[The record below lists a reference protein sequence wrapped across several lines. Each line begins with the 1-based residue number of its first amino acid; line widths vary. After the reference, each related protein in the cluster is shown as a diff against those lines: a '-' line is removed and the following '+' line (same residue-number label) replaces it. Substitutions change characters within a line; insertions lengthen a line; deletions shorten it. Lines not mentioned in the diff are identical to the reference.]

1 MKKRE
6 YDRFIFIRT
15 NQKKVSLSHARTSP
29 FYFIDWNFCKMLTA
43 WNQCS
48 TVKKTFRN
56 WVLDEPHSSLT
67 NRESLESETEGG
79 TNKRSKDRSS
89 LWLQE
94 ESLTMK
100 AFLPTVRRLSHCNV
114 NTQSQQP
121 SRRVGIAAPQ
131 SLVQNEVSTQSTA
144 RRVWD
149 RAETDKKSMCVYFG
163 KSASS
168 CLWGKDREKTA
179 WLQFPGQDRKTAAWG
194 RREDREREGEVWG
207 LVWSTLNVFPE
218 QFERT
223 PPPSRRK
230 DGGKKCGR
238 AHTHRDPAFADY
250 QFIST
255 EFSFAAQLLF
265 RHFIEI
271 LHSCL
276 DNKVVNVR
284 L

>member
-1 MKKRE
+1 MRE
-6 YDRFIFIRT
+6 LHRFI
-15 NQKKVSLSHARTSP
+15 
-29 FYFIDWNFCKMLTA
+29 
-43 WNQCS
+43 
-48 TVKKTFRN
+48 
-56 WVLDEPHSSLT
+56 SLT
-67 NRESLESETEGG
+67 ETFAKCWQPEINAAQSRRLLETEYWMSHTAALPTESHLSQRLKEAQIRGQK
-79 TNKRSKDRSS
+79 TEVACDYRKRR
-89 LWLQE
+89 
-94 ESLTMK
+94 LTMK

-223 PPPSRRK
+223 PPPQVEERMAERNV
-230 DGGKKCGR
+230 GVHI
-238 AHTHRDPAFADY
+238 HTV
-250 QFIST
+250 
-255 EFSFAAQLLF
+255 
-265 RHFIEI
+265 I
-271 LHSCL
+271 LHLLITSSFPLNSALLPSFCL
-276 DNKVVNVR
+276 DILLKYCTRV
-284 L
+284 

>member
-1 MKKRE
+1 MLE
-6 YDRFIFIRT
+6 LHRFI
-15 NQKKVSLSHARTSP
+15 
-29 FYFIDWNFCKMLTA
+29 
-43 WNQCS
+43 
-48 TVKKTFRN
+48 
-56 WVLDEPHSSLT
+56 SLT
-67 NRESLESETEGG
+67 ETFAKCWQPEINAAQSRRLLETEYWMSHTAALPTESHLSQRLKEAQIRGQK
-79 TNKRSKDRSS
+79 TEVACDYTKRR
-89 LWLQE
+89 
-94 ESLTMK
+94 LTMK